1 MMKLSVK
8 IVVIIV
14 TGFTLLAVLYLLLDY
29 WKYRPR
35 TIQCDDGERQAI
47 DYRDL
52 QLKYSANKISL
63 EVEVTNKLK
72 LRPEIDPQ
80 VLQTAVESTQGWDQ
94 FLKGLIVGY
103 NGCAVSKADY
113 ALILQRYKSMEDTSK
128 NLSQLLRKSTLTQ
141 QDVETAKQ
149 LIKQYS
155 SISQELFS
163 QPGVK

>member
-1 MMKLSVK
+1 MKLSVK

-14 TGFTLLAVLYLLLDY
+14 TSFTLIALLYLLIDY
-29 WKYRPR
+29 YKYRPR
-35 TIQCDDGERQAI
+35 TIQCDDGERQSI

-63 EVEVTNKLK
+63 EVEVMNKLK
-72 LRPEIDPQ
+72 LRPEIDPR

-103 NGCAVSKADY
+103 NSCAVRKTDY

-128 NLSQLLRKSTLTQ
+128 NLSQLLQKSTLTQ

-163 QPGVK
+163 RPGVK